1 MTRLANFF
9 SSRRGALITVLAAF
23 FLIGGVM
30 GGLKTT
36 ATNSAPLDL
45 PTSAESARVQA
56 IQATLPSAV
65 TTTAVIVIDRHGAA
79 LTATDMTRISAL
91 YDAHLSSFVASGAH
105 GVTEVGPT
113 AAFIVLPV
121 VNDPNSTHMS
131 DLASRIEHHAREGLM
146 DRGLRIF
153 LTGPVGVERDLG
165 NVFNGADVKL
175 LLATVIV
182 VALLLVL
189 TYRSA
194 VLWLVPLI
202 VIGSASQVAATLAA
216 DRKSVV

>member
-1 MTRLANFF
+1 
-9 SSRRGALITVLAAF
+9 
-23 FLIGGVM
+23 
-30 GGLKTT
+30 
-36 ATNSAPLDL
+36 
-45 PTSAESARVQA
+45 
-56 IQATLPSAV
+56 
-65 TTTAVIVIDRHGAA
+65 
-79 LTATDMTRISAL
+79 
-91 YDAHLSSFVASGAH
+91 LSSFVASGAH

-131 DLASRIEHHAREGLM
+131 DLASRIEHHASEGLM

-165 NVFNGADVKL
+165 NVFNGADLKL

-194 VLWLVPLI
+194 LLWLLPLI

-216 DRKSVV
+216 QLLPHFGLVFDDATSGILSVLVFGAGTDYSFLLISRYRD